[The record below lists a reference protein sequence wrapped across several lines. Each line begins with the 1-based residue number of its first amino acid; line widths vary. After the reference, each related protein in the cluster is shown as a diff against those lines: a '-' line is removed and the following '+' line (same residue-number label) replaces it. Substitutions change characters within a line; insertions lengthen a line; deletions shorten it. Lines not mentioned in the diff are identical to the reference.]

1 MKAVF
6 ESELLGMELVKRGKV
21 RDVYQTEDPDK
32 LLIVAC
38 DRLSAFDVVM
48 PTPVPGKGIIL
59 TQMSNFWFEK
69 TRGIISNH
77 IIQEDLS
84 SLRGDDLDLDHNL
97 KGRAVIV
104 RKSEPVQIEAIV
116 RGYIS
121 GSGWNEYKRTGSVC
135 GISMPLGLKESEKLA
150 EPIFTPSTKAP
161 AGQHDENIPF
171 DDACQIVG
179 ENMAK
184 RVRDISLELYSFAA
198 DYAFGRGIIIADT
211 KFEFGISDGELI
223 LIDEAFT
230 PDSSRFWPV
239 NEYQAG
245 GPQRSFDKQY
255 VRDYLESMGWNKK
268 PPAPELPPD
277 VIDNTIE
284 KYKEALSRI
293 ID

>member
-21 RDVYQTEDPDK
+21 RDVYQTEDRDK

-84 SLRGDDLDLDHNL
+84 SLRGDDLDHNL

-293 ID
+293 IE

>member
-84 SLRGDDLDLDHNL
+84 SLRGDDLDHNL

>member
-21 RDVYQTEDPDK
+21 RDVYQTEDRDK

-84 SLRGDDLDLDHNL
+84 SLRGDDLDHNL

-135 GISMPLGLKESEKLA
+135 GISMPFGLKESEKLA

-211 KFEFGISDGELI
+211 KFEFGISEGELI

-293 ID
+293 IE